1 MRRKYRRAPFVW
13 PEDEPVYNDILAN
26 KIVQVQILSQGNE
39 LKISEAQ
46 QEVRTVYLGAFSG
59 LIVTGV
65 IWLLSAAAGTWMSS
79 GIAIW
84 ALVLGGTFI
93 YPLSQLLLRAMGRP
107 ASLSR
112 ENPFGMLA
120 MQAAFVIP
128 LCYPL
133 IAAATIHNLNWFY
146 PAFLVVVG
154 AHYLPFITLYG
165 MWQFGILSVL
175 LVGLGTVI
183 GIFFPENFS
192 LGGWTGAVVYLLS
205 AFPFKAMAAQRS

>member
-1 MRRKYRRAPFVW
+1 MIYLKTRHFQSGFYQEEKM
-13 PEDEPVYNDILAN
+13 
-26 KIVQVQILSQGNE
+26 KIGD
-39 LKISEAQ
+39 AQ

-65 IWLLSAAAGTWMSS
+65 IWLLSAAAATWISS

-93 YPLSQLLLRAMGRP
+93 FPLSQLLLKAMGRP
-107 ASLSR
+107 ASLSS

-120 MQAAFVIP
+120 MQVAFVIP
-128 LCYPL
+128 FCYPV
-133 IAAATIHNLNWFY
+133 IAAATIHNTNWFY

-165 MWQFGILSVL
+165 MWQFGILAL
-175 LVGLGTVI
+175 LLAGLGTAI
-183 GIFFPENFS
+183 GLYFPDSFT
-192 LGGWTGAVVYLLS
+192 LGGWIGSAIYLLA
-205 AFPFKAMAAQRS
+205 AFPFKTIAARLAK